1 MAETE
6 KQFLNKP
13 EGHGCFACGTDNPIG
28 LNLCFYRSGDLICSD
43 ITLNKHYEG
52 WEYMAHGG
60 IVFTLLD
67 EVMSWT
73 LMYFKKAFFVTR
85 KMDVKYVRPIFIGT
99 PMTVSGR
106 LVDDSEPPK
115 VRASAEIRDQDRH
128 LLVRGRGEFV
138 LLTEDD
144 LPSVPDGMKKEMR
157 DLFKGFK

>member
-1 MAETE
+1 MPEDE
-6 KQFLNKP
+6 KLLLKKP

-43 ITLNKHYEG
+43 ITLDRNYEG
-52 WEYMAHGG
+52 WEHMAHGG

-73 LMYFKKAFFVTR
+73 LMYYKKAFFVTR

-99 PMTVSGR
+99 PLTASGK

-115 VRASAEIRDQDRH
+115 VRASAEIRDDENH
-128 LLVRGRGEFV
+128 LLVRSRGEFV
-138 LLTEDD
+138 LLAEED
-144 LPSVPDGMKKEMR
+144 LPSVPDGMKKEMLA
-157 DLFKGFK
+157 LFEGF